1 VTEIGRTAAGEGA
14 RCLHEGKTL
23 NFARPS
29 YSHF

>member
-1 VTEIGRTAAGEGA
+1 VTEIGRMVAGEGA
-14 RCLHEGKTL
+14 RLLREGKTL